1 MSQPYQLLP
10 GAEGPRP
17 PALQPIPAAI
27 TRGEGYPTQGV
38 AEANRLGDYVPAF
51 KRRKLPVLAITL
63 LGVLAALAL
72 SLTEPPTY
80 RATASVEVE
89 GLNEN
94 FLNLKDVYA
103 TENPTTGGS
112 LEGTVDTELAA
123 LTEESLLQRVA
134 TELKLDR
141 RPEFQPKPGM
151 LARAKG
157 WVGMGS
163 AAGARPDAGSAVAI
177 LKEHMLLET
186 PKQGR
191 IIRIQYEAR
200 DAALAA
206 EVANTLAKTLIQQNL
221 ESRWNA
227 TKQIGE
233 WLNPQLTELQRN
245 LSESEERL
253 QKYAQSEGLLI
264 TRNNESAGEQGLRL
278 EQEELARARA
288 DRISRQSVY
297 QAAVD
302 GPPGVEA
309 ANADS
314 GVLHE
319 NQIKLTDL
327 RRQLAELSSVLKP
340 ENYKV
345 ARVQAQIAE
354 LEAAQQDELG
364 RARQRME
371 EQYQAAQTREQLLT
385 KTYSQQAALVSAQS
399 IKTERYENLK
409 REVEVNRQ
417 LYEAMV
423 QKAKEA
429 AIASAI
435 RPSNIR
441 MVTTAAPPARPFKP
455 NVPLNLGIG
464 LFVGLSC
471 GIAYVVTASQ
481 LDRKLRAPGDAEL
494 YLNLPE
500 LGAIPGA
507 NRSIPRKLIGSNGDR
522 RGFELVAWDE
532 KMSVFS
538 ESFRATLTSLL
549 FAGGAA
555 ASPGV
560 FVVTSP
566 LAGEGKTTV
575 VSNLGAALAE
585 IDRCVLLVD
594 ADLRGPELHRV
605 FSLDNDR
612 GLSTLLSDDRPL
624 DGTAVK
630 ELIRQT
636 HIPNLFVLTAGPTVD
651 RVSSLL
657 HTDRMAQLLARL
669 RTTFDHVIVDA
680 PPSLLFADAR
690 IVARPTDGVVLVLR
704 ANRTSWPTAQAAV
717 QRLQMDGVP
726 ILGTVLND
734 WRPDADND
742 VYGYRNMHKY
752 YSAR

>member
-1 MSQPYQLLP
+1 
-10 GAEGPRP
+10 
-17 PALQPIPAAI
+17 LQAIPATI
-27 TRGEGYPTQGV
+27 SRGDAFPSQGV
-38 AEANRLGDYVPAF
+38 IEGNRLGDYVPAF
-51 KRRKLPVLAITL
+51 KRRKLAVILITL
-63 LGVLAALAL
+63 LGVLGALAL
-72 SLTEPPTY
+72 SLAQAPAY

-89 GLNEN
+89 GVNQN

-112 LEGTVDTELAA
+112 IEATVDTELAA
-123 LTEESLLQRVA
+123 LSEESLLQRVA
-134 TELKLDR
+134 TELKLDY
-141 RPEFQPKPGM
+141 RPEFQPTAGW
-151 LARAKG
+151 LGWAKG
-157 WVGMGS
+157 RLGVAPVSGPK
-163 AAGARPDAGSAVAI
+163 PDAASAVTV

-200 DAALAA
+200 EPELAA
-206 EVANTLAKTLIQQNL
+206 AVANTLAKTLIQQNL

-233 WLNPQLTELQRN
+233 WLNPQLSELQRN
-245 LSESEERL
+245 LAESEERL
-253 QKYAQSEGLLI
+253 QQYAQSQGLLI

-288 DRISRQSVY
+288 DRIARQSLY
-297 QAAVD
+297 QAAAA
-302 GPPGVEA
+302 GSPGAEA
-309 ANADS
+309 TNADG
-314 GVLHE
+314 GVLRE
-319 NQIKLTDL
+319 NQLKLTDL

-354 LEAAQQDELG
+354 LESAQKEEIG
-364 RARQRME
+364 RSRQRME
-371 EQYQAAQTREQLLT
+371 QQYQAAQTREELLA
-385 KTYSQQAALVSAQS
+385 KTYSRQAALVSAQS
-399 IKTERYENLK
+399 IKAARYENLK

-417 LYEAMV
+417 LYEAMN

-429 AIASAI
+429 GIASAI

-441 MVTTAAPPARPFKP
+441 MITTAMPPSRPFKP
-455 NVPLNLGIG
+455 NVPLNLGLG
-464 LFVGLSC
+464 LFVGLTC
-471 GIAYVVTASQ
+471 GIAYVVASSQ
-481 LDRKLRAPGDAEL
+481 MDRKLRVPGDVEL
-494 YLNLPE
+494 HLNLPE

-507 NRSIPRKLIGSNGDR
+507 ARGISRKLIGSNGHR
-522 RGFELVAWDE
+522 RGFELAAWDE
-532 KMSVFS
+532 KLSLFS

-549 FAGGAA
+549 FAGGAS

-575 VSNLGAALAE
+575 ASNLGVALAE

-594 ADLRGPELHRV
+594 ADLRGPALHRV

-612 GLSTLLSDDRPL
+612 GLSTLLGDGHAL
-624 DGTAVK
+624 DATAVK
-630 ELIRQT
+630 EQIQQT
-636 HIPNLFVLTAGPTVD
+636 HIPNLFVLAAGPPVD

-657 HTDRMAQLLARL
+657 HTERMAQLLGRL
-669 RTTFDHVIVDA
+669 RDTFDHVIVDA

-690 IVARPTDGVVLVLR
+690 IIARPTDGVVLVLR
-704 ANRTSWPTAQAAV
+704 ANRTSWPIAQAAV

-734 WRPDADND
+734 WRPDAGND
-742 VYGYRNMHKY
+742 AYGYRNLHKY